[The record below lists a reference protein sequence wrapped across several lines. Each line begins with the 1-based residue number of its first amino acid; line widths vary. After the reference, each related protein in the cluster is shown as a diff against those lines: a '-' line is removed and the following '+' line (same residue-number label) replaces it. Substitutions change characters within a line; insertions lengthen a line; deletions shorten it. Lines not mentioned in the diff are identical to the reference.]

1 MLSKINFFSPLLKH
15 KGLIW
20 TMAKRDLAIRY
31 KGSVMGVLWGF
42 FNPLLMLGIYTFVF
56 QYVFK
61 AKWGVEVDNPIGY
74 AVILFSGLILHMWFA
89 EVATRSVSLMSSN
102 SNLVKKV
109 VFPLEILPWVVL
121 VASCIQFLASFVVL
135 LVFMFFEGV
144 DISSQLL
151 LFPLA
156 ILPFSLMLIGAA
168 YFLAALGLFIKDLEQ
183 FIQSFVT
190 ILLFTSTIFFS
201 LKNVPGIIQPFI
213 KINPLTIPVEAFRDF
228 VLFDGLSSF
237 NDLLIFTGLS
247 FVFACF
253 SFYCFRKLSPLFPDV
268 L

>member
-1 MLSKINFFSPLLKH
+1 MLSKINFFSPLFKH

-31 KGSVMGVLWGF
+31 KGSVMGVLWSF

-56 QYVFK
+56 QYIFK
-61 AKWGVEVDNPIGY
+61 AKWGVEVDNPVGY

-89 EVATRSVSLMSSN
+89 EVATRSVSLISSN
-102 SNLVKKV
+102 ANFVKKV
-109 VFPLEILPWVVL
+109 VFPLEVLPWVVL
-121 VASCIQFLASFVVL
+121 IASCIQFLTALVVL
-135 LVFMFFEGV
+135 LGFMLFEGAE
-144 DISSQLL
+144 IGSHIL

-156 ILPFSLMLIGAA
+156 IFPFSIMLIGCA
-168 YFLAALGLFIKDLEQ
+168 YFFAALGLFIKDLEQ

-201 LKNVPGIIQPFI
+201 IRNVPEIIQPFI
-213 KINPLTIPVEAFRDF
+213 KMNPLTIPVEAFRDF
-228 VLFDGLSSF
+228 VLFNGLSSLG
-237 NDLLIFTGLS
+237 DLFLFTCLS
-247 FVFACF
+247 LVFACF
-253 SFYCFRKLSPLFPDV
+253 SFYMFRKLSPLFPDV